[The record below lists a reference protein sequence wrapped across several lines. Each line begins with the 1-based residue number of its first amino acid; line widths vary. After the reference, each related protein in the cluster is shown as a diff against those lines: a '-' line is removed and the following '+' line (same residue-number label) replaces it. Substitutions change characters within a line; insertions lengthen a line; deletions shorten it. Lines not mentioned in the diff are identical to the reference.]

1 MFGGKSVEHEVSV
14 ISGIQAIMS
23 MDQEKYE
30 VIPVYLTK
38 KNEMYVGEEIGKIE
52 AYKDIPG
59 LLSKSQRVILV
70 NEDDHIVLMPYPV
83 KLFGKKGIE
92 VDIAFPIVHGT
103 NVEDGALQ
111 GYLKTIGIPFVGC
124 DVTASALGMD
134 KYASKVVL
142 KENGVPV
149 LDGYCFTTSDY
160 AEIDSI
166 LDKVEKEI
174 GYPAI
179 VKPVDLGSSVGISVA
194 RNRSELTNSIDDAF
208 LYARKIIIEHAIT
221 KLREINCAVLGDE
234 NEAIASECEEPL
246 HTKDILSYEDLKH
259 WESSV
264 CYDEEIR
271 DEICAEE
278 AYVYPYEAE
287 QNVPVKISVTELKR
301 LELQARQM
309 EEVVWVDSELPE
321 VGAAE
326 GIRMPDLT
334 QTGENE
340 EETNKI
346 NDIPR
351 PRFLAEKE
359 QLSGAQRGTVY
370 HLVFEHLPYE
380 LLDEHSD
387 ASVLERWLQSFAS
400 KGYLTPQE
408 LAVIRA
414 DDFIAFLRTD
424 IGRRM
429 RAAALAGKLQREQQF
444 MMGFDADKLYPEV
457 THGDMVLVQ
466 GIIDAW
472 FWEDDEIVLVDYKT
486 DHVRND
492 LRELADKYRIQLEYY
507 AEALER
513 VTGHTVR
520 EKIIYS
526 VRKRDFIRV

>member
-59 LLSKSQRVILV
+59 LLSKSQRVIFV

-246 HTKDILSYEDLKH
+246 HTKDILSYEDK
-259 WESSV
+259 
-264 CYDEEIR
+264 
-271 DEICAEE
+271 
-278 AYVYPYEAE
+278 YVSNA
-287 QNVPVKISVTELKR
+287 K
-301 LELQARQM
+301 
-309 EEVVWVDSELPE
+309 
-321 VGAAE
+321 G
-326 GIRMPDLT
+326 
-334 QTGENE
+334 
-340 EETNKI
+340 
-346 NDIPR
+346 
-351 PRFLAEKE
+351 
-359 QLSGAQRGTVY
+359 SGSKGM
-370 HLVFEHLPYE
+370 
-380 LLDEHSD
+380 
-387 ASVLERWLQSFAS
+387 ASVSRKIPAELSPEKR
-400 KGYLTPQE
+400 KEVQE
-408 LAVIRA
+408 LAVKSFQKLGCNGVARI
-414 DDFIAFLRTD
+414 DFMID
-424 IGRRM
+424 EEN
-429 RAAALAGKLQREQQF
+429 GKLYFNEINTIPGSLAF
-444 MMGFDADKLYPEV
+444 YLWEPVGISYPELL
-457 THGDMVLVQ
+457 DRM
-466 GIIDAW
+466 I
-472 FWEDDEIVLVDYKT
+472 
-486 DHVRND
+486 R
-492 LRELADKYRIQLEYY
+492 LALKR
-507 AEALER
+507 
-513 VTGHTVR
+513 VR
-520 EKIIYS
+520 EEESITFSFDTNILNQNSLGGVKGG
-526 VRKRDFIRV
+526 KTGKLKAPLQ

>member
-38 KNEMYVGEEIGKIE
+38 KNEMYVGGEIGKIE

-149 LDGYCFTTSDY
+149 LGGYCFTTSDY

-246 HTKDILSYEDLKH
+246 HTKDILSYEDK
-259 WESSV
+259 
-264 CYDEEIR
+264 
-271 DEICAEE
+271 
-278 AYVYPYEAE
+278 YVSNA
-287 QNVPVKISVTELKR
+287 K
-301 LELQARQM
+301 
-309 EEVVWVDSELPE
+309 
-321 VGAAE
+321 G
-326 GIRMPDLT
+326 
-334 QTGENE
+334 
-340 EETNKI
+340 
-346 NDIPR
+346 
-351 PRFLAEKE
+351 
-359 QLSGAQRGTVY
+359 SGSKGM
-370 HLVFEHLPYE
+370 
-380 LLDEHSD
+380 
-387 ASVLERWLQSFAS
+387 ASVSRKIPAELSPEKR
-400 KGYLTPQE
+400 KEVQE
-408 LAVIRA
+408 LAVKSFQKLGCNGVARI
-414 DDFIAFLRTD
+414 DFMID
-424 IGRRM
+424 EEN
-429 RAAALAGKLQREQQF
+429 GKLYFNEINTIPGSLAF
-444 MMGFDADKLYPEV
+444 YLWEPVGISYPELL
-457 THGDMVLVQ
+457 DRM
-466 GIIDAW
+466 I
-472 FWEDDEIVLVDYKT
+472 
-486 DHVRND
+486 R
-492 LRELADKYRIQLEYY
+492 LALKR
-507 AEALER
+507 
-513 VTGHTVR
+513 VR
-520 EKIIYS
+520 EEESITFSFDTNILNQNSLGGVKGG
-526 VRKRDFIRV
+526 KMGKLKAPLQ

>member
-38 KNEMYVGEEIGKIE
+38 KNEMYVGEETGKIE

-246 HTKDILSYEDLKH
+246 HTKDILSYEDK
-259 WESSV
+259 
-264 CYDEEIR
+264 
-271 DEICAEE
+271 
-278 AYVYPYEAE
+278 YVSNA
-287 QNVPVKISVTELKR
+287 K
-301 LELQARQM
+301 
-309 EEVVWVDSELPE
+309 
-321 VGAAE
+321 G
-326 GIRMPDLT
+326 
-334 QTGENE
+334 
-340 EETNKI
+340 
-346 NDIPR
+346 
-351 PRFLAEKE
+351 
-359 QLSGAQRGTVY
+359 SGSKGM
-370 HLVFEHLPYE
+370 
-380 LLDEHSD
+380 
-387 ASVLERWLQSFAS
+387 ASVSRKIPAELSPEKR
-400 KGYLTPQE
+400 KEVQE
-408 LAVIRA
+408 LAVKSFQKLGCNGVARI
-414 DDFIAFLRTD
+414 DFMID
-424 IGRRM
+424 EEN
-429 RAAALAGKLQREQQF
+429 GKLYFNEINTIPGSLAF
-444 MMGFDADKLYPEV
+444 YLWEPVGISYPELL
-457 THGDMVLVQ
+457 DRM
-466 GIIDAW
+466 I
-472 FWEDDEIVLVDYKT
+472 
-486 DHVRND
+486 R
-492 LRELADKYRIQLEYY
+492 LALKR
-507 AEALER
+507 
-513 VTGHTVR
+513 VR
-520 EKIIYS
+520 EEESITFSFDTNILNQNSLGGVKGG
-526 VRKRDFIRV
+526 RMGKLKAPLQ